1 MTTIDD
7 DVDVVD
13 NPNLISLPM
22 LRNWGDD
29 SWRKLAACRGYER
42 INDFF
47 PERTTGSDT
56 PLSVARARMMCLNC
70 PVRFECLKF
79 AVENCIKHGTY
90 GNRPPDERRGMT
102 LDNITFRD
110 TLVPLHKAAYLIRK
124 ATGNNPIPELSRITG
139 ESEEW
144 VRLALI
150 HAPDY
155 LV

>member
-1 MTTIDD
+1 MTTLIDNNML
-7 DVDVVD
+7 V
-13 NPNLISLPM
+13 LPM
-22 LRNWGDD
+22 LKNWGDD
-29 SWRKLAACRGYER
+29 AWRKDAACRGYAR

-47 PERTTGSDT
+47 PERRLGQDT
-56 PLSVARARMMCLNC
+56 PLSVARARSMCLRC

-79 AVENCIKHGTY
+79 AVENHISHGTY
-90 GNRPPDERRGMT
+90 GNVPPDERRGMT

-110 TLVPLHKAAYLIRK
+110 TMVPLHKAAYLIRK
-124 ATGNNPIPELSRITG
+124 ATGEDPIPELSLILG

-144 VRLALI
+144 VRLALL